1 MAPKRACPA
10 KAASDGHEEDILA
23 LMQEENLS
31 RDDAEAVLELAA
43 SIVGDGAEAQPAKA
57 ANSTQRSGAPKA
69 KPKPRRLQMLRLL
82 SPRPLQAKAAR
93 PSAKSQLPRLLL
105 AASQRS
111 PSHLQSRFSRLM
123 THSWCASSLQAQTS
137 RCCLTR
143 SRSLTTRSSSPSSAC
158 RCLSELGV
166 GLYRTR

>member
-69 KPKPRRLQMLRLL
+69 KPKPAA
-82 SPRPLQAKAAR
+82 AKC
-93 PSAKSQLPRLLL
+93 
-105 AASQRS
+105 
-111 PSHLQSRFSRLM
+111 
-123 THSWCASSLQAQTS
+123 CA
-137 RCCLTR
+137 C
-143 SRSLTTRSSSPSSAC
+143 
-158 RCLSELGV
+158 
-166 GLYRTR
+166 